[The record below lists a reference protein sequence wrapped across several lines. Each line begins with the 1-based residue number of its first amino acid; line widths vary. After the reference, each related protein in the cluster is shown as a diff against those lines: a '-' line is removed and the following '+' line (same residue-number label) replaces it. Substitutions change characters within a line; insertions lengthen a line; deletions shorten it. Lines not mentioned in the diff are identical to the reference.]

1 MLGQVFN
8 YQVEFAKE
16 PLIYVQIYI
25 SKVFVIVNQL
35 ITPINKIRSSS
46 NLRLAVLSQTSPISK
61 SHQSHNMILI
71 PNAMY
76 PITSQQITLL
86 I

>member
-8 YQVEFAKE
+8 YQVEFDKE
-16 PLIYVQIYI
+16 PLIYVQIHI

-35 ITPINKIRSSS
+35 ITPINKIRSSP
-46 NLRLAVLSQTSPISK
+46 NLRLAVFSQTSPISK
-61 SHQSHNMILI
+61 CHQSDNMISI

-76 PITSQQITLL
+76 PITSQQITQL